1 MRLALLALMVTISTQ
16 AGAECGKFCDAGW
29 WANATTADVHSEM
42 AKGTNVTA
50 RTLDRS
56 IQLHSAAAHG
66 TAESIDIL
74 VAPALTYMSA
84 MNVAL
89 HRCIRQ
95 PHKVRPKPSKLCWQP
110 GQT

>member
-1 MRLALLALMVTISTQ
+1 MRLATLALMATISTQ

-42 AKGTNVTA
+42 AKRTNVTA

-74 VAPALTYMSA
+74 V
-84 MNVAL
+84 
-89 HRCIRQ
+89 RR
-95 PHKVRPKPSKLCWQP
+95 RLC
-110 GQT
+110 TFAA